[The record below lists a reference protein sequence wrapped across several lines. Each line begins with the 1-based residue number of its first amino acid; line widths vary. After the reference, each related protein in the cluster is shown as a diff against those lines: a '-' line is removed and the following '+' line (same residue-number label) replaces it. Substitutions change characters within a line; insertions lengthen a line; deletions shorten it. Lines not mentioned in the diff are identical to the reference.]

1 LYFVEGEQMKKPNI
15 KEIIS
20 RSVLVMSLG
29 MAVAGC
35 KLDDDTIDDVPPKL
49 LLNGEAEVTISKN
62 YPYVELGAIADDNI
76 DRSVSVT
83 ITGAEA
89 VDTSA
94 VGSVYLITY
103 TARDSDGNTTTVT
116 RTLTITDDTETP
128 TIALNGDEVVNVVQ
142 GQSYTDAA
150 ALASDN
156 VDGEINL
163 TGQITLD
170 GTDQDEIDTN
180 SPIGTVYLINYSYT
194 DVAGNEAL
202 AATRTVNIVAETIV
216 LNGTVAAGAAMVGLI
231 EAKGAQD
238 TVASTQIQADGS
250 FSVDVTALAAP
261 YVARLTRCI
270 PMQTMPLTPSTLHPS
285 PTLLWQILRIFW
297 QVIFTATAQALA
309 CYQPI

>member
-1 LYFVEGEQMKKPNI
+1 MKKPNL
-15 KEIIS
+15 KKMIS
-20 RSVLVMSLG
+20 RSVLVISFG

-49 LLNGEAEVTISKN
+49 LLNGEAEITISKN

-76 DRSVSVT
+76 DRNVSVT

-94 VGSVYLITY
+94 VGSVYIITY

-116 RTLTITDDTETP
+116 RTVTITDDTETP
-128 TIALNGDEVVNVVQ
+128 TITLNGDEVVNVVQ

-163 TGQITLD
+163 IGQITLD
-170 GTDQDEIDTN
+170 GADQDEIGTN
-180 SPIGTVYLINYSYT
+180 SPIGTVYLITYSYT

-216 LNGTVAAGAAMVGLI
+216 LNGTAAAGAAMVGLV

-250 FSVDVTALAAP
+250 FSVDVTAL
-261 YVARLTRCI
+261 
-270 PMQTMPLTPSTLHPS
+270 
-285 PTLLWQILRIFW
+285 
-297 QVIFTATAQALA
+297 TA
-309 CYQPI
+309 